1 MPSSPQ
7 DLVRRLAAA
16 GRAGAQTFRGE
27 ERSSTP
33 PGPTPKASPVAAPT
47 TTAADATTRAI
58 APTRSPEIDVR
69 VAAATSP
76 RLAELLAPEWDQT
89 TLDRRTWRTDLA
101 QAEMVLLESAGG
113 EVVGWLGA
121 DAELTG
127 VVEKAVAQGIPV
139 LVWLTAG
146 PVPDT
151 GWLRAATAV
160 GAVTG
165 SLRDQAATMLGRDVA
180 LWHPFGQP
188 RLSGLDSDTP
198 TTTRRTT
205 GALVVVDGLSDVGDP
220 AVLDEVIAP
229 ALSKLPARQTPV
241 ARVAGKSS
249 TTTLPPLLGE
259 RQVEYGSWD
268 SVRARI
274 PDAAVLLDLTGSCP
288 AAVWTTLH
296 AATSRTPVVG
306 TDGLLPRR
314 EDDRLPAELETLI
327 TRRDDQREL
336 RSELIA
342 RIEQAELRDR
352 DGLRLQRAVLHGH
365 SAADRVDALLAAA
378 GRPAP
383 HRDRSVSAIVPTNR
397 THELDNVL
405 ANVGRQSHDALE
417 LVLVLHG
424 VEPDENDLRARA
436 ADQGIERL
444 EIVRADPSLTLGACM
459 NLGVDRSAGR
469 YVAKMDDDN
478 FYGEHYLAD
487 LLDCFRYTDA
497 GIVGKWA
504 HYVWLRSSGAV
515 VLRYFDSENRYERR
529 VQGGSMLF
537 EGDVV
542 RSVRFSD
549 IPRAV
554 DSDILDRSMAEGVK
568 VYSGDRYNYVSI
580 RGSDR
585 HAHTWTVSDATFMT
599 ATGRLLFHGDP
610 RDHVSI

>member
-27 ERSSTP
+27 ERASTP

-127 VVEKAVAQGIPV
+127 VVEQAVAQGIPV

-327 TRRDDQREL
+327 TRRDAQREHGSGL
-336 RSELIA
+336 VGAREAHRIA
-342 RIEQAELRDR
+342 RNDPAALQLGQPALHRGSREP
-352 DGLRLQRAVLHGH
+352 QRARQFSFPLRQALAGPGIDQIERDTLEDGFCDLDRGQRIGRAQNGFVPRCPAQLGH
-365 SAADRVDALLAAA
+365 RPPNSKTCRPDRNA
-378 GRPAP
+378 
-383 HRDRSVSAIVPTNR
+383 
-397 THELDNVL
+397 
-405 ANVGRQSHDALE
+405 
-417 LVLVLHG
+417 
-424 VEPDENDLRARA
+424 RARP
-436 ADQGIERL
+436 
-444 EIVRADPSLTLGACM
+444 VP
-459 NLGVDRSAGR
+459 
-469 YVAKMDDDN
+469 
-478 FYGEHYLAD
+478 
-487 LLDCFRYTDA
+487 
-497 GIVGKWA
+497 
-504 HYVWLRSSGAV
+504 
-515 VLRYFDSENRYERR
+515 
-529 VQGGSMLF
+529 
-537 EGDVV
+537 
-542 RSVRFSD
+542 
-549 IPRAV
+549 
-554 DSDILDRSMAEGVK
+554 
-568 VYSGDRYNYVSI
+568 
-580 RGSDR
+580 
-585 HAHTWTVSDATFMT
+585 
-599 ATGRLLFHGDP
+599 
-610 RDHVSI
+610 